1 MLKSYLLSCLLL
13 EPAAAQWFTRRPTPT
28 PTPTR
33 VAPPSAT
40 QSLYGQCGG
49 QTYTGPTICPP
60 GAYCKFDG
68 NIWYEQCVAI
78 ETDGGGQ
85 PSTRTS
91 TTVVTVGP
99 TVVTTFITYLTPKP
113 TTTRSAQVVTIT
125 VVPDDPCDHE
135 YLC

>member
-13 EPAAAQWFTRRPTPT
+13 EAATAQWFTRRPT

-40 QSLYGQCGG
+40 QSLYGQW
-49 QTYTGPTICPP
+49 PTICPP

-85 PSTRTS
+85 PSTRTA

-113 TTTRSAQVVTIT
+113 TTTRPAQVVTIT